1 MTIYICIYIFFF
13 PLSDTALVTQN
24 YVNCKYIQLH
34 ALTLIMRR
42 ITDRELIT
50 QLQMLSDQSL
60 IFVGRLKLNIIER
73 QQMTIRQVSLSNKSG
88 IYQHK
93 LYPLTLTY
101 TISLYPISICILS
114 NTYST
119 TILTYYTEKCLTLF
133 LWYTLAL
140 RSSVRCCTTCN

>member
-1 MTIYICIYIFFF
+1 MYIYIYIFF

-24 YVNCKYIQLH
+24 YLNYKYIQLH

-93 LYPLTLTY
+93 LYPLTLIY

-114 NTYST
+114 IHLQYNNTYLLYREVSYLVLVVHISFT
-119 TILTYYTEKCLTLF
+119 FLCQMLYYL
-133 LWYTLAL
+133 
-140 RSSVRCCTTCN
+140 